1 MDDCGGGWID
11 LSRDKNGIRMDSDFC
26 NERKA
31 SWELEG
37 WAKLGK
43 LIGFYKES
51 YQ

>member
-1 MDDCGGGWID
+1 MKG
-11 LSRDKNGIRMDSDFC
+11 
-26 NERKA
+26 KA

-43 LIGFYKES
+43 LNGFYKES